1 MAGSESRSMRARKSD
16 FRILTLLIGGI
27 SVVTAVLLVLVVV
40 LPGVFSGGAHF
51 GFPSKQQASNALGVQ
66 VTPSGVVSQSNAYY
80 SGYFV
85 KKAEAVFYNSSS
97 LQVLV
102 TEYQTNS
109 SSYAANLYDALVSG
123 YSRIPSFNA
132 TSFTYNSVNVTL
144 FQSATTGQQTDFLAF
159 HASEFICFCLIYNYS
174 PSQSLS
180 AKPFAQA
187 IVSSV
192 V

>member
-1 MAGSESRSMRARKSD
+1 MRARKSD

-40 LPGVFSGGAHF
+40 LPGVLSGGAHF

-159 HASEFICFCLIYNYS
+159 HAYEFICFCLIYNYS
-174 PSQSLS
+174 PSQSFS
-180 AKPFAQA
+180 AKTFAQA
-187 IVSSV
+187 VVSSV